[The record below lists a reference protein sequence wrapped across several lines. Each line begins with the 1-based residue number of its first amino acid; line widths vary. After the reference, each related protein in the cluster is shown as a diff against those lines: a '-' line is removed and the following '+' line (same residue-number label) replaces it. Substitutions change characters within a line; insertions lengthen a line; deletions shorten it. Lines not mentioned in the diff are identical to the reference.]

1 MNVIISALPPF
12 PLAGED
18 FVETN
23 LTLEFLPGERRKTV
37 TLSILD
43 DLLLDDG
50 EMFNVILTTP
60 DPEVTTARDNVTV
73 TILDIDCK

>member
-1 MNVIISALPPF
+1 MHVIISALPPF

-18 FVETN
+18 FVGTN

-43 DLLLDDG
+43 DLLLDNG

-73 TILDIDCK
+73 TIVDTDCK

>member
-1 MNVIISALPPF
+1 MHIIISALPPF

-18 FVETN
+18 FVGTN

-73 TILDIDCK
+73 TILDVDCK

>member
-1 MNVIISALPPF
+1 MHVIISALPPF

-18 FVETN
+18 FVGTN

-73 TILDIDCK
+73 TIVDVDCK